1 MALESHDDYTLIVQF
16 NTRLVD
22 RRKGTD
28 DQYNLRGSAKKN
40 GGVKRGR
47 GASVSSDDGEES
59 DGVEA
64 RRRKRRSQLSIR
76 ESLKKKSSTDHETS
90 ESDEY

>member
-1 MALESHDDYTLIVQF
+1 M
-16 NTRLVD
+16 D
-22 RRKGTD
+22 RRKGTN

-40 GGVKRGR
+40 VGGVKRGR
-47 GASVSSDDGEES
+47 GASVSSASDDGEES

-64 RRRKRRSQLSIR
+64 RRRKKRRQLSIR
-76 ESLKKKSSTDHETS
+76 ESLKKKKSSTDHETS